1 MRKKLTNT
9 VIAKLAVPEGKQSVK
24 LFDTDVGGL
33 GVRKMASGVATFIFE
48 MRPKGAGAMK
58 QVKIGRC
65 GDMSVDQA
73 RARARELALDYTSP
87 DFLQTETARGQTPTF
102 SEAIRLYEQLA
113 LSNKSATYREKT
125 MGTLRRYAE
134 RSLGALKVTN
144 VQRQHVAAIV
154 TPLMRDGK
162 DPTAQM
168 VWEAVSNVLTW
179 AVKFGH
185 RDDNPLIR
193 LKPDFRKVARD
204 RVLSMEEVAAV
215 WKAADALSEVHRAAV
230 RLLILLPFRKTEFL
244 SCRWAELDGDWLS
257 IPPER
262 TKNNDAT
269 SLFLSPFAAVQMPAR
284 RNDSDLIFT
293 TNGKVATRLGSK
305 IQRKLREGADIPQ
318 WQFHDFRR
326 TFSTHMHEAVIDG
339 MADQHFVIEACL
351 NHRDG
356 TRQGV
361 AGVYN
366 RAQYRAQKKAVL
378 QAWSD
383 LVEAAVG
390 RG

>member
-24 LFDTDVGGL
+24 LFDTDSGGL

-65 GDMSVDQA
+65 SDMSVDQA
-73 RARARELALDYTSP
+73 RARARELALNYTSLN
-87 DFLQTETARGQTPTF
+87 FLHLEVARGQTPTF
-102 SEAIRLYEQLA
+102 SEAVRLYDLLA
-113 LSNKSATYREKT
+113 LSNKSPTYREKT

-134 RSLGALKVTN
+134 RPLGALKVTD

-162 DPTAQM
+162 NATAQM
-168 VWEAVSNVLTW
+168 VWEAVSNVMTW

-204 RVLSMEEVAAV
+204 RVLSMEEVVAV
-215 WKAADALSEVHRAAV
+215 WKAVEPLSEVHRAAV

-244 SCRWAELDGDWLS
+244 SCRWTELDSEWLS

-262 TKNNDAT
+262 TKNSDAT
-269 SLFLSPFAAVQMPAR
+269 SLFLSSFAVAQLPAR

-293 TNGKVATRLGSK
+293 TDGKVATRLGSK
-305 IQRKLREGADIPQ
+305 ILTKLREGAGIPQ

-326 TFSTHMHEAVIDG
+326 TFSTHMHEAVIER
-339 MADQHFVIEACL
+339 MNDQHFVIEACL

-356 TRQGV
+356 SRQGV

-366 RAQYRAQKKAVL
+366 RAQYRAQKQAML
-378 QAWSD
+378 QAWSN
-383 LVEAAVG
+383 LVEVAVG
-390 RG
+390 RL

>member
-9 VIAKLAVPEGKQSVK
+9 VIAKVAVPEGKQSVK

-33 GVRKMASGVATFIFE
+33 GVRKMASGVSTFIFE
-48 MRPKGAGAMK
+48 MRPQGAGSMK

-65 GDMSVDQA
+65 GDMSVDHA
-73 RARARELALDYTSP
+73 RARARELALDFTSP
-87 DFLQTETARGQTPTF
+87 DFLQTEAARGQTPTF
-102 SEAIRLYEQLA
+102 GEAVRLYDQLA
-113 LSNKSATYREKT
+113 LSKKSATYREKT

-134 RSLGALKVTN
+134 RPLGLLKVTD
-144 VQRQHVAAIV
+144 VQRQHVAAII
-154 TPLMRDGK
+154 TPLMVDGRDA
-162 DPTAQM
+162 TAQM

-204 RVLSMEEVAAV
+204 RALSMEEVAAV
-215 WKAADALSEVHRAAV
+215 WKAAEPLSEVHKAAV

-244 SCRWAELDGDWLS
+244 SCRWTELDGDWLS

-262 TKNNDAT
+262 TKNSDAT
-269 SLFLSPFAAVQMPAR
+269 SLFLSPFAAAQLPAR

-293 TNGKVATRLGSK
+293 TDGRVVTRLGSK
-305 IQRKLREGADIPQ
+305 IQTKLREGADIPQ

-326 TFSTHMHEAVIDG
+326 TFSTHMHEAVIER
-339 MADQHFVIEACL
+339 MNDQHFVIEACL

-356 TRQGV
+356 SRQGV

-366 RAQYRAQKKAVL
+366 RAQYRAQKKAML